1 MEEFKEMM
9 KFEKLFRGLQ
19 VIIFFFLSFA
29 ILMAQTLEEDIAV
42 HFKILA
48 GLLFVFLII
57 LLFTKG
63 YFVQAFEGTSH

>member
-19 VIIFFFLSFA
+19 VIIFFFLAFA
-29 ILMAQTLEEDIAV
+29 ILMAQTLEDDIAV

-57 LLFTKG
+57 LLLTKG
-63 YFVQAFEGTSH
+63 YFVQAFEGT